1 MTFFQ
6 APRFPK
12 LSGWRPPG
20 RWDAARPWPWH
31 EVGKEARVKAL
42 PVLTLKPWKQQG
54 LPTSKAIL
62 GSKRR
67 RVYMVRPGKNHSLDC
82 FNSKMVAQTV
92 KNLPAMQETQVRSLS
107 QEDPWRRKS
116 QPTPIFLPGEFHG
129 QDISYSPL
137 CHKE

>member
-1 MTFFQ
+1 MGCHALLQEVFLTQ
-6 APRFPK
+6 GMSPK

-107 QEDPWRRKS
+107 QEDPLKKGMATHS
-116 QPTPIFLPGEFHG
+116 SIL
-129 QDISYSPL
+129 S
-137 CHKE
+137 